1 MELAETEICADALPC
16 PLPRPGGWHLAAAQK
31 RGTSH
36 ETTGEVC
43 QDAYSMAMLSPE
55 TLIIAIADGAGS
67 ALYSEAGAGL
77 AVNRGIG
84 ELCARLDEAGNAL
97 DETTLK
103 DILYEGMA
111 AARNAVEAE
120 AAARQVNVRELASTL
135 ILVIARP
142 ELIAAAQVGDGA
154 VVIADETGK
163 IICLTPPP
171 LEEYINETTFLTSAE
186 ALRTAQVIVQRGR
199 AARLA
204 AFSDG
209 LQLLCLKWPER
220 LPHEAFFSPLFH
232 FIGNATDELQAGHEL
247 VSFLSSEKIKE
258 LTDDDLTLVL
268 ASLTDCPNDC

>member
-1 MELAETEICADALPC
+1 MELAESEISTDEPSV
-16 PLPRPGGWHLAAAQK
+16 PLPRLGGWQLAAAQQ

-36 ETTGEVC
+36 ETTGDVC
-43 QDAYSMAMLSPE
+43 QDAYALAMLSPE

-67 ALYSEAGAGL
+67 ATYAEVGAGL
-77 AVNRGIG
+77 AVSRAIE

-103 DILYEGMA
+103 DILYEGVV

-120 AAARQVNVRELASTL
+120 AAARQVSAHDLAATL
-135 ILVIARP
+135 ILMIARP

-154 VVIADETGK
+154 TVIGDETGK
-163 IICLTPPP
+163 IIGLTLPP
-171 LEEYINETTFLTSAE
+171 LEEYINETTFITSAE
-186 ALRTAQVIVQRGR
+186 ALRTTQTIVWRGR
-199 AARLA
+199 ATRLA

-220 LPHEAFFSPLFH
+220 LPHEAFFSPLFD
-232 FIGNATDELQAGHEL
+232 FMRDKTNELQAVHEL
-247 VSFLSSEKIKE
+247 ESFLSSEKIKE

-268 ASLTDCPNDC
+268 ASLTDCAHVC

>member
-1 MELAETEICADALPC
+1 MELAESEISADALPSS
-16 PLPRPGGWHLAAAQK
+16 LPSPVWHLAAAQK

-43 QDAYSMAMLSPE
+43 QDAYGIVMLSPD
-55 TLIIAIADGAGS
+55 TLVMAIADGAGS
-67 ALYSEAGAGL
+67 AMYAEAGAGL
-77 AVNRGIG
+77 AVSRGIE
-84 ELCARLDEAGNAL
+84 ELCARLDEAGTAL

-103 DILYEGMA
+103 GILYEGIVTA
-111 AARNAVEAE
+111 KNAVEAE
-120 AAARQVNVRELASTL
+120 AVARHVSAHDLAATL

-142 ELIAAAQVGDGA
+142 ELIAVAQVGDGA
-154 VVIADETGK
+154 TVIADETGK
-163 IICLTPPP
+163 LICLTPPP
-171 LEEYINETTFLTSAE
+171 LEEYINETTFITSAE
-186 ALRTAQVIVQRGR
+186 ALRTAQTIVWRGR
-199 AARLA
+199 ASRLA

-247 VSFLSSEKIKE
+247 VSFLSSDRIKE

-268 ASLTDCPNDC
+268 ASLTDCANDC

>member
-1 MELAETEICADALPC
+1 MELAESEISTDTP
-16 PLPRPGGWHLAAAQK
+16 PSTLPRPGGWHLAAAQK

-43 QDAYSMAMLSPE
+43 QDAYSLAMLSPE
-55 TLIIAIADGAGS
+55 TLVIAIADGAGS
-67 ALYSEAGAGL
+67 AQYAEAGASL
-77 AVNRGIG
+77 AVSRGIE
-84 ELCARLDEAGNAL
+84 ELCTRLDEAGPAL

-103 DILYEGMA
+103 DILYEGVV

-120 AAARQVNVRELASTL
+120 AVARQASAHDLAATL

-154 VVIADETGK
+154 TVIADETGK
-163 IICLTPPP
+163 IIGLTLPP
-171 LEEYINETTFLTSAE
+171 LEEYINETTFITSAA
-186 ALRTAQVIVQRGR
+186 ALRTAQIIVWCGR

-220 LPHEAFFSPLFH
+220 LPHKAFFSPLFH
-232 FIGNATDELQAGHEL
+232 FIGNTTDELQAGHEL
-247 VSFLSSEKIKE
+247 VSFLSSERIKE
-258 LTDDDLTLVL
+258 QTDDDLTLVL
-268 ASLTDCPNDC
+268 ASLTDCANGC